1 MTDMIDLMLKHTSV
15 RRFTNRPIAA
25 AELDQIIEAG
35 RAASSWKNFQS
46 YSIIV
51 ITSAE
56 KKEELYEL
64 PLNLLF
70 CKLRRFY
77 YL

>member
-25 AELDQIIEAG
+25 DELDQIIEAG
-35 RAASSWKNFQS
+35 KHLRGKIFNPILSLLLPLQRKKRNFINS
-46 YSIIV
+46 
-51 ITSAE
+51 
-56 KKEELYEL
+56 